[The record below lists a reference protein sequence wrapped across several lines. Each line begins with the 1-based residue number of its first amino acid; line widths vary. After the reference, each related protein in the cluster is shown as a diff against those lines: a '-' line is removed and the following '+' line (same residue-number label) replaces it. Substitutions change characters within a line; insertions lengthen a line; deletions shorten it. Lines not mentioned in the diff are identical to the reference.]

1 MTGQARAG
9 GTAPTI
15 AIVLLAASFVIQ
27 AGGRTVA
34 LLGEHASLVRV
45 SAAQAEP
52 LRESLKTRDQLAF
65 LAGAI
70 AGRAAA
76 GDKHAAAVVQE
87 MKAHGITLHQ
97 ARTTARSPGRS

>member
-27 AGGRTVA
+27 AAGRTVA
-34 LLGEHASLVRV
+34 LLGEHASLVRE
-45 SAAQAEP
+45 SAAQAAP
-52 LRESLKTRDQLAF
+52 LRQSLKTRDQLTF

-76 GDKHAAAVVQE
+76 GDKDAAAVVQE
-87 MKAHGITLHQ
+87 MMAHGITLHQ
-97 ARTTARSPGRS
+97 APNTSLSSNRS